1 MNFEEYVRDELKKI
15 DSKIDDNN
23 KKIEKLMIFMAVE
36 KATQAK
42 TNKHTAAIVAIICS
56 VASSGI
62 ILFLEK
68 MMGG

>member
-1 MNFEEYVRDELKKI
+1 MNDEDVKR
-15 DSKIDDNN
+15 
-23 KKIEKLMIFMAVE
+23 IEKKLDDIEKDVKSLMIFMAVE

-42 TNKHTAAIVAIICS
+42 NNKHTAAIVAIICS

-68 MMGG
+68 MIGG